1 MNKQKTGKQE
11 QMLTI
16 IAFIMVGAIIL
27 FAVFSSNSMKTNRNN
42 SAKDNS
48 FSAFYDNDF
57 NTEFN
62 NSPFIEL
69 CSSSMVTYS
78 ATDNSVSKIITATVK
93 PETASNKKVD
103 WSIAWMDESVTQ
115 KISDYV
121 SVTPDSDGSTNA
133 TVTCYQPFA
142 NDAVVTVTTRESGYT
157 ATCVVSYK
165 GIPTDIIV
173 DTQAGYDGTTLN
185 LGIGENYVLSAE
197 ATNIFNQVG
206 AEYQELHVTLEAI
219 GSVLLANQDYNRDSG
234 NVYWYDATNAI
245 TPLSDIQD
253 KIITMTYDNGVITLT
268 TKKSIES
275 YYESS
280 SLIDGGR
287 TINYKKKFREYA
299 SDCYFVLKI
308 RQLDSGVVKSIKI
321 AFDETIVTGV
331 TASLSQIYF

>member
-1 MNKQKTGKQE
+1 MEKRLKQS
-11 QMLTI
+11 I
-16 IAFIMVGAIIL
+16 IAIVIASVMIMTVILIAYSTSERHEKRKDNNSFIND
-27 FAVFSSNSMKTNRNN
+27 FSSEFDMT
-42 SAKDNS
+42 
-48 FSAFYDNDF
+48 
-57 NTEFN
+57 FN

-245 TPLSDIQD
+245 TPLSDIKD